1 MAACGGVVKLS
12 ENSGDDL
19 ETLRKPYTTILKD
32 EVVAYGAVRVFGRI
46 GLNSLTKF
54 EEGGVVEELLFKF
67 LQEMIIGNR
76 WKKELGRGGFLPKV
90 ISYGD
95 LPVAEWMDVLY
106 DHSAHRRK
114 CPHVGFWWTKAR
126 R

>member
-46 GLNSLTKF
+46 GLNLLTKF

-67 LQEMIIGNR
+67 LQEKIIDNR
-76 WKKELGRGGFLPKV
+76 
-90 ISYGD
+90 
-95 LPVAEWMDVLY
+95 
-106 DHSAHRRK
+106 
-114 CPHVGFWWTKAR
+114 
-126 R
+126 